1 MTDERAARLSCLA
14 SNHAWRRQAAALLH
28 HAGQSYLAND
38 VRASLQREAEAAD
51 RRADIWLESA
61 IETR

>member
-1 MTDERAARLSCLA
+1 MSDERAARLSCLA

-28 HAGQSYLAND
+28 HAGQPHLADD
-38 VRASLQREAEAAD
+38 VRAILQREAEAAG
-51 RRADIWLESA
+51 RLADIWLEGT

>member
-28 HAGQSYLAND
+28 HAGQSHLADD
-38 VRASLQREAEAAD
+38 VRATLQREAEAAD

>member
-1 MTDERAARLSCLA
+1 MSDERAARLSCLA

-28 HAGQSYLAND
+28 RAGKSHRAGD
-38 VRASLQREAEAAD
+38 VRATLQREAEAAG
-51 RRADIWLESA
+51 RQADIWLEGA